1 MIHESM
7 SGVGCPPASDSLHS
21 RAVSWGATM
30 RFLCCL
36 LTIFVTAI
44 SALGETLRLPVMQD
58 NSIVLVDGEWDVNA
72 GQQGRMRIKGNQHI
86 VAMAFDARS
95 IVGKRIDKATLVC
108 VQGDEDISGV
118 TISTIAAPW
127 DEHRSTGRTAGM
139 LGLTGWGYAG
149 ANFPAVVGGN
159 SFTAV
164 AHTPSDLREGVY
176 RWDVPPDAVYA
187 IAIGAAFGLAI
198 HEDDADYGRNPTI
211 FSREQSGK
219 EPYLE
224 VECHDEAGAT
234 PAQPHVT
241 ALQPNDDDVLQISV
255 TGTPN
260 AFAYDVVVDDV
271 PLGRHNI
278 PFASPGSPQTIL
290 VRDFPTAVSPREQ
303 FEVKVVAR
311 SRTGQTSEAATAM
324 LGANGRA
331 TDMLSDVN
339 DSIMNESVGK
349 LPVQRLAVI
358 PVTDKYDIEGVPVG
372 DLPDGYRSNNAIFDG
387 EKIQLIAAAGEVVS
401 FQMLLRGNGAVSVE
415 LAFDDFTPRIDW
427 WEAVYVPTDGRRIP
441 DPLLPLDGSTQLVP
455 DQDRSLIADIYV
467 PFDAEPGVRRAA
479 VQLSDGR
486 HVPIEIEVLP
496 FSLPRA
502 ATFLCEMNGYGMPES
517 VDQFE
522 AMQKIAYD
530 HRVHANILYYSHHT
544 AAPGARKTNLDMR
557 LKSGKRMDNRRYD
570 DIQPGAKTAYWDDFV
585 EAFGPYLDGSLFKD
599 GHRGPIPAPGFY
611 LSFHESWPLNCRAY
625 YNGDPD
631 AYRAFESTP
640 QYAETYVNV
649 LRDFVALAKSQGW
662 SETGFQVYFNNKGS
676 RGELTKA
683 PWILDEPA
691 DYWDYRALKYYGEL
705 TDRGSEAAAQEPS
718 IKLDYRIDI
727 SRPEFSRGQ
736 LAERS
741 DLWIVSSSAFQNYRR
756 LVTDRMHQDAL
767 QVWVYG
773 SANHVRE
780 SNRDIEAW
788 ALDAWSGGASGI
800 VPWQT
805 VNKDGQ
811 ALVEADQLGLFIFD
825 KDPQGE
831 TVIRHS
837 MRLQAF
843 RNAEQLIE
851 YLNSLQARKGWTQ
864 AQMSQFVERYVKLHV
879 EVDKTHEADAGT
891 SRYPAVTA
899 AGLDRLRAATA
910 KLLIP

>member
-1 MIHESM
+1 
-7 SGVGCPPASDSLHS
+7 
-21 RAVSWGATM
+21 M
-30 RFLCCL
+30 RLLCCL
-36 LTIFVTAI
+36 LTCFATAI
-44 SALGETLRLPVMQD
+44 SAPGETLRLPVTQD
-58 NSIVLVDGEWDVNA
+58 NSIVLLDGEWDVNA
-72 GQQGRMRIKGNQHI
+72 GHQGRMRIKGNQHI
-86 VAMAFDARS
+86 VAMAFDVRA
-95 IVGKRIDKATLVC
+95 IVGKQIEKATLVC

-118 TISTIAAPW
+118 TISTIASPW
-127 DEHRSTGRTAGM
+127 DEYRSTGRTAGM
-139 LGLTGWGYAG
+139 PELSGWGYRDAL
-149 ANFPAVVGGN
+149 FPALVGGN
-159 SFTAV
+159 SFTSV
-164 AHTPSDLREGVY
+164 AHAPSHLHDGVY
-176 RWDVPPDAVYA
+176 RWDVTPDAVHA

-224 VECHDEAGAT
+224 VECRDAAGVT
-234 PAQPHVT
+234 PAHPMATEV
-241 ALQPNDDDVLQISV
+241 QPNDDDMLQISV
-255 TGTPN
+255 TAAPDT
-260 AFAYDVVVDDV
+260 FAYDVFVDDIT
-271 PLGRHNI
+271 LGRHNI
-278 PFASPGSPQTIL
+278 PFAVPGSPQTIMI
-290 VRDFPTAVSPREQ
+290 RDLPTAVLAREQ
-303 FEVKVVAR
+303 HEVKVVAR
-311 SRTGQTSEAATAM
+311 SRTGHTSEAATILMNAKRRD
-324 LGANGRA
+324 GD
-331 TDMLSDVN
+331 TLSDLN
-339 DSIMNESVGK
+339 DNIVKDSAAKS
-349 LPVQRLAVI
+349 PVQRLAVI
-358 PVTDKYDIEGVPVG
+358 PVTDKYDIEGVSVG
-372 DLPDGYRSNNAIFDG
+372 DLPEDYRSNNQIFNG

-401 FQMLLRGNGAVSVE
+401 FQMLLRGKGAVSVE
-415 LAFDDFTPRIDW
+415 LAFDSFTPRIDW

-441 DPLLPLDGSTQLVP
+441 DPLLPLEGSTQLHP
-455 DQDRSLIADIYV
+455 DQDRSLIADIYI
-467 PFDAEPGVRRAA
+467 PFDTEPGVRRTA
-479 VQLSDGR
+479 VNLSDGR
-486 HVPIEIEVLP
+486 RVPIEIEVLP

-502 ATFLCEMNGYGMPES
+502 ATFSCEMNGYGMPES

-522 AMQKIAYD
+522 ALQKIAYD
-530 HRVHANILYYSHHT
+530 HRVHANILYYPHHT

-631 AYRAFESTP
+631 AYRAFEATP

-662 SETGFQVYFNNKGS
+662 NETGFQVYFNNKGS
-676 RGELTKA
+676 RGEVTKA
-683 PWILDEPA
+683 PWVLDEPA
-691 DYWDYRALKYYGEL
+691 DYWDYRALQYYGEL
-705 TDRGSEAAAQEPS
+705 TDRGSEAARQEPT
-718 IKLDYRIDI
+718 IKLNYRIDI

-736 LAERS
+736 LAGRS
-741 DLWIVSSSAFQNYRR
+741 DLLIVSSSAFQNYRR

-805 VNKDGQ
+805 VNKDGR

-843 RNAEQLIE
+843 RTAEQLIE
-851 YLNSLQARKGWTQ
+851 YLNLLQTRKGWTRTR
-864 AQMSQFVERYVKLHV
+864 MSEFVERYVGLNV
-879 EVDKTHEADAGT
+879 TVDKTHEADAGT
-891 SRYPAVTA
+891 SRYPAVSA
-899 AGLDRLRAATA
+899 AGLDRLRSATA
-910 KLLIP
+910 KLLSKE